1 MPRTVLVGGNL
12 GGFMWE
18 VGRQCSGQSPSH
30 LSDLEQN
37 SLALVPVLRRKRAE
51 FSWLGLEE
59 GSVLKSFTKES
70 PV

>member
-1 MPRTVLVGGNL
+1 MGSCGR
-12 GGFMWE
+12 

-59 GSVLKSFTKES
+59 GECVKVLCKGS